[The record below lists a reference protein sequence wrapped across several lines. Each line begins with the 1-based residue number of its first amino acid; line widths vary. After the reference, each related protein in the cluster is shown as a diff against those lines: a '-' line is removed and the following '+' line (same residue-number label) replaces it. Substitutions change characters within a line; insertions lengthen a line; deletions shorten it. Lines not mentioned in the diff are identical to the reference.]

1 MENGLLDK
9 LYGDQQFK
17 QALIKYMQIEIFK
30 NFTFERHCVS
40 YAMAKRQAV
49 DALDKEILN
58 IDWFDIISELS
69 VNLRDRLNE
78 NSSHSTHV
86 IATEQIAK
94 VVSRKTTSC
103 GTTQEIKGPSRRP
116 LLVCFQ
122 QARLDMSH
130 PLFFHKLVQ
139 VPNDDKRE
147 VTMCYDKDDE
157 DVPDL
162 IDDNG
167 NVSLCF
173 HKQEHISYDDIISDD
188 DICMILL

>member
-9 LYGDQQFK
+9 YYSDQQFK
-17 QALIKYMQIEIFK
+17 QALIKYMQIEMFK
-30 NFTFERHCVS
+30 KFTFERHCVS
-40 YAMAKRQAV
+40 YAIAKRQAV
-49 DALDKEILN
+49 GALDNEIFN
-58 IDWFDIISELS
+58 IDWSEIFSELS
-69 VNLRDRLNE
+69 VNLRGRLNE
-78 NSSHSTHV
+78 NSSHSTRI
-86 IATEQIAK
+86 IATEQIANII
-94 VVSRKTTSC
+94 SMKTASC

-147 VTMCYDKDDE
+147 VTICCNSDDE

-167 NVSLCF
+167 NVV
-173 HKQEHISYDDIISDD
+173 YDIT
-188 DICMILL
+188 